1 METRLE
7 KPLKAKPLHR
17 QAFSDAIK
25 QWKQQGVLPVLCL
38 DDFESLLKRT
48 QEFDNGFYDNLRSL
62 MNNSALMLVLAS
74 RKELSV
80 YGSEH
85 RFVSQFFNL
94 GHVLKLEELTTDEA
108 IQLVRL
114 PASSVSSAL
123 PVLSVDEQRH
133 AENWG
138 KRHPYFLQ
146 LAGSCLW
153 EARQQN
159 KDMRWAKAQ
168 FEQQSSQF
176 KSKSNR
182 QWWRPL
188 RWLVWDLPIRLGSV
202 AKFIGGTVDD
212 VTNWII
218 GLVFLILVILVF
230 AGVLHWNQ
238 VWDFVRD
245 KLGIK

>member
-1 METRLE
+1 
-7 KPLKAKPLHR
+7 
-17 QAFSDAIK
+17 
-25 QWKQQGVLPVLCL
+25 L

-48 QEFDNGFYDNLRSL
+48 EQFDNGFYDNLRSL
-62 MNNSALMLVLAS
+62 MNDNALMLVVAS

-94 GHVLKLEELTTDEA
+94 GHILKLEELTTDEA

-114 PASSVSSAL
+114 PASSVSSAP
-123 PVLSVDEQRH
+123 PVLSVDEQHH

-153 EARQQN
+153 DARQQN
-159 KDMRWAKAQ
+159 KDSRWAKAQ

-182 QWWRPL
+182 QLWRPL
-188 RWLVWDLPIRLGSV
+188 IWLWDIPLHLGRLATFMGSNW
-202 AKFIGGTVDD
+202 DD
-212 VTNWII
+212 IQNRII
-218 GLVFLILVILVF
+218 GAFILIVIGLGLVRVLTLPDVQQWLEKIFNLV
-230 AGVLHWNQ
+230 Q
-238 VWDFVRD
+238 
-245 KLGIK
+245 